1 MKVRKLNADGDMCMG
16 HGSAD
21 YIENTPEAVAQN
33 VMTRLSLWS
42 GQWFI
47 DTDEGTPYLQ
57 EILGKHDAVDLLIKQ
72 RILETPGVIQI
83 EQFEAIFDPDTR
95 RLSITA
101 EIDTEYGKT
110 TVNGDIQ

>member
-1 MKVRKLNADGDMCMG
+1 MKVRKLNADGDMCLG

-47 DTDEGTPYLQ
+47 DTE
-57 EILGKHDAVDLLIKQ
+57 
-72 RILETPGVIQI
+72 
-83 EQFEAIFDPDTR
+83 
-95 RLSITA
+95 
-101 EIDTEYGKT
+101 
-110 TVNGDIQ
+110 